1 MQLSRELSN
10 TSEMKLNRY
19 DKVMT
24 FLCVILLVVDIGVLW
39 QNHRQ
44 KTPVEPTEIKV
55 DTLVIRDTIMQY
67 KPIFVDK
74 IKVDSVLIPIKDT
87 IVIRDSV
94 YIYMDREKITW
105 RDSLCE
111 VYASGIM
118 ASVDSVRHF
127 QEYKYITFE
136 TQVPVKVRSHW
147 GLGVNAGY
155 GVGKG
160 GLTPYVGVGISYNLL
175 SW

>member
-1 MQLSRELSN
+1 MN
-10 TSEMKLNRY
+10 KKT
-19 DKVMT
+19 T
-24 FLCVILLVVDIGVLW
+24 FLVNALLTLACVFLFGFIIG
-39 QNHRQ
+39 Q
-44 KTPVEPTEIKV
+44 KHPQKLPVEPIKTKV
-55 DTLVIRDTIMQY
+55 DTLVIRDTMMCY
-67 KPIFVDK
+67 KPIYVDR
-74 IKVDSVLIPIKDT
+74 VQLDSVLVPVLDT
-87 IVIRDSV
+87 MMIHDTTFV
-94 YIYMDREKITW
+94 YLEREKVTW

-118 ASVDSVRHF
+118 TSVDSVRHF
-127 QEYKYITFE
+127 QEYKYITIE

-160 GLTPYVGVGISYNLL
+160 GFTPYIGVGISYNIL

>member
-1 MQLSRELSN
+1 
-10 TSEMKLNRY
+10 
-19 DKVMT
+19 MT
-24 FLCVILLVVDIGVLW
+24 ILCVILLILIGILIG
-39 QNHRQ
+39 QKHRQ
-44 KTPVEPTEIKV
+44 KKPLEPTETKV

-74 IKVDSVLIPIKDT
+74 IKVDSVLVPVKDT
-87 IVIRDSV
+87 IVICDSV

-118 ASVDSVRHF
+118 PQVDSVRHF
-127 QEYKYITFE
+127 TEYKYITIK
-136 TQVPVKVRSHW
+136 TQVPVKVKSHW

-160 GLTPYVGVGISYNLL
+160 GMTPYVGVGISYNLL

>member
-1 MQLSRELSN
+1 MNKKS
-10 TSEMKLNRY
+10 
-19 DKVMT
+19 T
-24 FLCVILLVVDIGVLW
+24 FLVNALLILACVFLFGFIIG
-39 QNHRQ
+39 Q
-44 KTPVEPTEIKV
+44 KHSQKLPVEPIKVKV
-55 DTLVIRDTIMQY
+55 DTLVIHDTTMSYI
-67 KPIFVDK
+67 PIYVDRVK
-74 IKVDSVLIPIKDT
+74 LDSVLVPVLDT
-87 IVIRDSV
+87 MMIHDTTFV
-94 YIYMDREKITW
+94 YLEREKVTW

-127 QEYKYITFE
+127 QEYKYITIE

-160 GLTPYVGVGISYNLL
+160 GLTPYVGIGISYNLL

>member
-1 MQLSRELSN
+1 MN
-10 TSEMKLNRY
+10 KKT
-19 DKVMT
+19 T
-24 FLCVILLVVDIGVLW
+24 FLVNALLTLACVFLFGFIIG
-39 QNHRQ
+39 Q
-44 KTPVEPTEIKV
+44 KHPQKLPVESIKTKV
-55 DTLVIRDTIMQY
+55 DTLVIRDTIMSY
-67 KPIFVDK
+67 KPIYVDRVK
-74 IKVDSVLIPIKDT
+74 LDSVLVPVVDSVKIHDT
-87 IVIRDSV
+87 TFV
-94 YIYMDREKITW
+94 YLEREKVTW

-127 QEYKYITFE
+127 QEYKYITIE

-147 GLGVNAGY
+147 GLGINAGY

-160 GLTPYVGVGISYNLL
+160 GFTPYIGVGISYNIL

>member
-1 MQLSRELSN
+1 MNKKITFCFSVLLILATFFMLGFIIGQKHPQ
-10 TSEMKLNRY
+10 KL
-19 DKVMT
+19 
-24 FLCVILLVVDIGVLW
+24 
-39 QNHRQ
+39 
-44 KTPVEPTEIKV
+44 PVEPIKVKV
-55 DTLVIRDTIMQY
+55 DTLVIHDTTMSY
-67 KPIFVDK
+67 RPIYVDRVK
-74 IKVDSVLIPIKDT
+74 LDSVLVPVVDSVKIHDT
-87 IVIRDSV
+87 TF
-94 YIYMDREKITW
+94 IYLEREKITW

-127 QEYKYITFE
+127 QEYKYITIE

-160 GLTPYVGVGISYNLL
+160 GFTPYIGVGISYNLL

>member
-1 MQLSRELSN
+1 M
-10 TSEMKLNRY
+10 NRY
-19 DKVMT
+19 EKVMT
-24 FLCVILLVVDIGVLW
+24 ILCVILLILIGILIG
-39 QNHRQ
+39 QNHQQ
-44 KTPVEPTEIKV
+44 KSPLEPTETKV
-55 DTLVIRDTIMQY
+55 DTLIVRDTIMQY

-74 IKVDSVLIPIKDT
+74 IKVDSVLIPVKDT

-94 YIYMDREKITW
+94 YIYMDREKVTW

-127 QEYKYITFE
+127 QEYKYITIE

-155 GVGKG
+155 GFGEG
-160 GLTPYVGVGISYNLL
+160 GLTPYIGVGISYNLL

>member
-1 MQLSRELSN
+1 M
-10 TSEMKLNRY
+10 NRY
-19 DKVMT
+19 EKVMT
-24 FLCVILLVVDIGVLW
+24 ILCVILLILIGILIG
-39 QNHRQ
+39 QKHRQ
-44 KTPVEPTEIKV
+44 KMPLEPTEIKV

-74 IKVDSVLIPIKDT
+74 IKVDSVLIPVKDT

-111 VYASGIM
+111 VYVSGVM
-118 ASVDSVRHF
+118 TSVDSVRHF
-127 QEYKYITFE
+127 QEYKYITIE
-136 TQVPVKVRSHW
+136 TQVPVKVKSHW

-160 GLTPYVGVGISYNLL
+160 GLTPYIGVGISYNLL

>member
-1 MQLSRELSN
+1 M
-10 TSEMKLNRY
+10 NRY

-24 FLCVILLVVDIGVLW
+24 ILCVILLTFYVGMLIG
-39 QNHRQ
+39 QKHRQ
-44 KTPVEPTEIKV
+44 KLPLEPTEIKV
-55 DTLVIRDTIMQY
+55 DTLVIRDTIIQY

-74 IKVDSVLIPIKDT
+74 IKVDSVLVPVKDT

-118 ASVDSVRHF
+118 TSVDSVRHF
-127 QEYKYITFE
+127 QEYKYITIG
-136 TQVPVKVRSHW
+136 TQVPVKVKSHW

-160 GLTPYVGVGISYNLL
+160 GFTPYIGVGISYNIL

>member
-1 MQLSRELSN
+1 M
-10 TSEMKLNRY
+10 NRY
-19 DKVMT
+19 EKVMT
-24 FLCVILLVVDIGVLW
+24 ILCVILLVMDIGVLW
-39 QNHRQ
+39 QNHQQ
-44 KTPVEPTEIKV
+44 KTPVEPPEIKV
-55 DTLVIRDTIMQY
+55 DTLIVRDTIMQY
-67 KPIFVDK
+67 KPIFTDK
-74 IKVDSVLIPIKDT
+74 IKVDSVLIPVKDT

-118 ASVDSVRHF
+118 PQVDSVRHF
-127 QEYKYITFE
+127 QEYKYITIE
-136 TQVPVKVRSHW
+136 TQVPVKVKSHW
-147 GLGVNAGY
+147 GLGINAGY

-160 GLTPYVGVGISYNLL
+160 GLTPYVGVGISYNIL

>member
-1 MQLSRELSN
+1 MN
-10 TSEMKLNRY
+10 KKT
-19 DKVMT
+19 T
-24 FLCVILLVVDIGVLW
+24 FLVNALLILACVFLFGFIIG
-39 QNHRQ
+39 Q
-44 KTPVEPTEIKV
+44 KHPQKSPVEPIKVKV
-55 DTLVIRDTIMQY
+55 DTLVIHDTTMSY
-67 KPIFVDK
+67 RPIYVDRVK
-74 IKVDSVLIPIKDT
+74 LDSVLVPVLDT
-87 IVIRDSV
+87 MMIHDTTFV
-94 YIYMDREKITW
+94 YLEREQITW

-127 QEYKYITFE
+127 QEYKYIIIE
-136 TQVPVKVRSHW
+136 TQVPVKVKSHW

-160 GLTPYVGVGISYNLL
+160 GFTTYIGVGISYNIL

>member
-1 MQLSRELSN
+1 M
-10 TSEMKLNRY
+10 NRY
-19 DKVMT
+19 EKVMT
-24 FLCVILLVVDIGVLW
+24 LLCVILLTFYVGMLIG
-39 QNHRQ
+39 QKHRQ
-44 KTPVEPTEIKV
+44 KMPLEPTEIKV

-74 IKVDSVLIPIKDT
+74 IKVDSVLIPVKDT

-127 QEYKYITFE
+127 QEYKYITIE
-136 TQVPVKVRSHW
+136 TQVPVKVKSHW

-160 GLTPYVGVGISYNLL
+160 GLTPYIGVGISYNLL

>member
-1 MQLSRELSN
+1 MNKKITFCFSVLLILATFFMLGFIIGQKHPQ
-10 TSEMKLNRY
+10 KL
-19 DKVMT
+19 
-24 FLCVILLVVDIGVLW
+24 
-39 QNHRQ
+39 
-44 KTPVEPTEIKV
+44 PVEPIKVKV
-55 DTLVIRDTIMQY
+55 DTLVIHDTTMSY
-67 KPIFVDK
+67 RPIYVDRVK
-74 IKVDSVLIPIKDT
+74 LDSVLVPVVDSVKIHDT
-87 IVIRDSV
+87 TFV
-94 YIYMDREKITW
+94 YLEREKVTW

-127 QEYKYITFE
+127 QEYKYITIE

-160 GLTPYVGVGISYNLL
+160 GLTPYVGIGISYNLL

>member
-1 MQLSRELSN
+1 M
-10 TSEMKLNRY
+10 NRY

-24 FLCVILLVVDIGVLW
+24 ILCVILLILIGILIG
-39 QNHRQ
+39 QKHRQ
-44 KTPVEPTEIKV
+44 KSPLEPTEIKV
-55 DTLVIRDTIMQY
+55 DTLIVRDTIMQH

-74 IKVDSVLIPIKDT
+74 IKVDSVLIPVKDT

-118 ASVDSVRHF
+118 PQVDSVRHF
-127 QEYKYITFE
+127 QEYKYITIE
-136 TQVPVKVRSHW
+136 TQVPVKVKSHW

-155 GVGKG
+155 GVGQG
-160 GLTPYVGVGISYNLL
+160 SLTPYIGIGVSYNIL

>member
-1 MQLSRELSN
+1 MRKETIILINGLILSVCMFVFGFNIGKECHQ
-10 TSEMKLNRY
+10 KL
-19 DKVMT
+19 
-24 FLCVILLVVDIGVLW
+24 
-39 QNHRQ
+39 
-44 KTPVEPTEIKV
+44 PVEPIKTKV
-55 DTLVIRDTIMQY
+55 DTLVIHDTTMSY
-67 KPIFVDK
+67 RPIYVDRVK
-74 IKVDSVLIPIKDT
+74 LDSVLVPVLDT
-87 IVIRDSV
+87 MMIHDTTFV
-94 YIYMDREKITW
+94 YLEREKVTW

-127 QEYKYITFE
+127 QEYKYITE
-136 TQVPVKVRSHW
+136 TQVPVKVKSHW

-160 GLTPYVGVGISYNLL
+160 GFTPYIGVGISYNIL

>member
-1 MQLSRELSN
+1 MNKKITFCFSVLLILATFFMLGFIIGQKHPQ
-10 TSEMKLNRY
+10 KL
-19 DKVMT
+19 
-24 FLCVILLVVDIGVLW
+24 
-39 QNHRQ
+39 
-44 KTPVEPTEIKV
+44 PVEPIKVKV
-55 DTLVIRDTIMQY
+55 DTLVIHDTTMSY
-67 KPIFVDK
+67 RPIYVDRVK
-74 IKVDSVLIPIKDT
+74 LDSVLVPVVDSVKIHDT
-87 IVIRDSV
+87 TFV
-94 YIYMDREKITW
+94 YLEREKVTW

-127 QEYKYITFE
+127 QEYKYITIE

-160 GLTPYVGVGISYNLL
+160 GLTPYVGVGISYNIL

>member
-1 MQLSRELSN
+1 M
-10 TSEMKLNRY
+10 NRY
-19 DKVMT
+19 EKVMT
-24 FLCVILLVVDIGVLW
+24 ILCVILLILIGILIG
-39 QNHRQ
+39 QKHRQ
-44 KTPVEPTEIKV
+44 KLPVEPPEIKV
-55 DTLVIRDTIMQY
+55 DTLVVRDTIMQY
-67 KPIFVDK
+67 KPIFTDK
-74 IKVDSVLIPIKDT
+74 IKVDSVLIPVKDT

-118 ASVDSVRHF
+118 PQVDSVRHF
-127 QEYKYITFE
+127 REYQYVTIE
-136 TQVPVKVRSHW
+136 TAIPVKEKSHW
-147 GLGVNAGY
+147 GVGINAGY

>member
-1 MQLSRELSN
+1 M
-10 TSEMKLNRY
+10 NRY
-19 DKVMT
+19 EKVMT
-24 FLCVILLVVDIGVLW
+24 ILCVILLVLIGVLIG
-39 QNHRQ
+39 QKHRQ
-44 KTPVEPTEIKV
+44 KQPLEPIETKV
-55 DTLVIRDTIMQY
+55 DTLVVRDTITQY

-74 IKVDSVLIPIKDT
+74 IKVDSVLIPVKDT

-118 ASVDSVRHF
+118 PQVDSVRHF
-127 QEYKYITFE
+127 AEYKYISIE
-136 TQVPVKVRSHW
+136 TQVPVKVKSHW

-155 GVGKG
+155 GVGQG
-160 GLTPYVGVGISYNLL
+160 GLTPYIGIGVSYNIL

>member
-1 MQLSRELSN
+1 MNKKITFCFSVLLILATFFMLGFIIGQKHPQ
-10 TSEMKLNRY
+10 KL
-19 DKVMT
+19 
-24 FLCVILLVVDIGVLW
+24 
-39 QNHRQ
+39 
-44 KTPVEPTEIKV
+44 PVEPIKVKV
-55 DTLVIRDTIMQY
+55 DTLVIHDTTMSY
-67 KPIFVDK
+67 RPIYVDRVK
-74 IKVDSVLIPIKDT
+74 LDSVLVPVVDSVKIHDT
-87 IVIRDSV
+87 TFV
-94 YIYMDREKITW
+94 YLEREKVTW

-127 QEYKYITFE
+127 QEYKYITIE
-136 TQVPVKVRSHW
+136 TQVPVKVKSHW

-160 GLTPYVGVGISYNLL
+160 GLTPYVGVGISYNIL

>member
-1 MQLSRELSN
+1 M
-10 TSEMKLNRY
+10 NRY
-19 DKVMT
+19 EKVMT
-24 FLCVILLVVDIGVLW
+24 ILCVIPLILIGILIG

-44 KTPVEPTEIKV
+44 KTPLEPTETKV

-74 IKVDSVLIPIKDT
+74 IKVDSVLIPVKDT

-111 VYASGIM
+111 VYASGVM

-127 QEYKYITFE
+127 QEYKYITIE
-136 TQVPVKVRSHW
+136 TQIPVNVRSHW

-155 GVGKG
+155 GVGQG
-160 GLTPYVGVGISYNLL
+160 GLTPYIGIGVSYNIL

>member
-1 MQLSRELSN
+1 M
-10 TSEMKLNRY
+10 NRY
-19 DKVMT
+19 EKVMT
-24 FLCVILLVVDIGVLW
+24 ILCVILLMFSIGILMV
-39 QNHRQ
+39 QKYRQ
-44 KTPVEPTEIKV
+44 KMPIEPPETKV

-74 IKVDSVLIPIKDT
+74 IKVDSVLIPVKDT

-118 ASVDSVRHF
+118 PQVDSVRHF
-127 QEYKYITFE
+127 TKYKYITIE
-136 TQVPVKVRSHW
+136 TQVPVKVKSHW
-147 GLGVNAGY
+147 GIGVNAGY
-155 GVGKG
+155 GVGQG
-160 GLTPYVGVGISYNLL
+160 GLTPYIGIGVSYNIL

>member
-1 MQLSRELSN
+1 M
-10 TSEMKLNRY
+10 NRY
-19 DKVMT
+19 EKVMT
-24 FLCVILLVVDIGVLW
+24 ILCVILLMFSIGILIGRK
-39 QNHRQ
+39 NRQ
-44 KTPVEPTEIKV
+44 KMPIDPPETKV

-74 IKVDSVLIPIKDT
+74 IKMDSVLIPVKDT

-118 ASVDSVRHF
+118 PQVDSVRHF
-127 QEYKYITFE
+127 QEYKYITIE
-136 TQVPVKVRSHW
+136 TQAPVKVKSHW

-160 GLTPYVGVGISYNLL
+160 GLTPYIGIGVSYNIL

>member
-1 MQLSRELSN
+1 M
-10 TSEMKLNRY
+10 NRY

-24 FLCVILLVVDIGVLW
+24 ILCVILLTFYVGMLIG
-39 QNHRQ
+39 QKHRQ
-44 KTPVEPTEIKV
+44 KLPLEPTEIKV

-74 IKVDSVLIPIKDT
+74 IKVDSVLVPVKDT

-118 ASVDSVRHF
+118 TSVDSVRHF
-127 QEYKYITFE
+127 QEYKYITIE
-136 TQVPVKVRSHW
+136 TQVPVKVKRRW

-155 GVGKG
+155 GVGQG
-160 GLTPYVGVGISYNLL
+160 GLTPYIGIGVSYNVL

>member
-1 MQLSRELSN
+1 M
-10 TSEMKLNRY
+10 NRY
-19 DKVMT
+19 EKVMT
-24 FLCVILLVVDIGVLW
+24 ILCVILLVMDIGVLW

-44 KTPVEPTEIKV
+44 KTPVEPPEIKV

-74 IKVDSVLIPIKDT
+74 IKVDSVLIPVKDT

-118 ASVDSVRHF
+118 PQVDSVRHL
-127 QEYKYITFE
+127 QEYKYITIE
-136 TQVPVKVRSHW
+136 TQVPVKVKSHW
-147 GLGVNAGY
+147 GLGINAGY

-160 GLTPYVGVGISYNLL
+160 GLTPYIGIGVSYNIL

>member
-1 MQLSRELSN
+1 
-10 TSEMKLNRY
+10 
-19 DKVMT
+19 MT
-24 FLCVILLVVDIGVLW
+24 ILCVILLVVDIGVLW
-39 QNHRQ
+39 RNYRQ
-44 KTPVEPTEIKV
+44 KTLVEPPEIKV
-55 DTLVIRDTIMQY
+55 DTLIVRDTIMQY
-67 KPIFVDK
+67 KPIFTDK
-74 IKVDSVLIPIKDT
+74 IKVDSVLIPVKDT

-118 ASVDSVRHF
+118 PQVDSVRHF
-127 QEYKYITFE
+127 QEYKYITIE
-136 TQVPVKVRSHW
+136 TQAPVKVKSHW
-147 GLGVNAGY
+147 GLGINAGY

>member
-1 MQLSRELSN
+1 M
-10 TSEMKLNRY
+10 NRY
-19 DKVMT
+19 EKVMT
-24 FLCVILLVVDIGVLW
+24 ILCVILLTFYVGMLIG
-39 QNHRQ
+39 QKHRQ
-44 KTPVEPTEIKV
+44 KLPLEPTEIKA
-55 DTLVIRDTIMQY
+55 DTLVIRDTIVQH

-74 IKVDSVLIPIKDT
+74 IKVDSVLVPVKDT

-118 ASVDSVRHF
+118 TSVDSVRHF
-127 QEYKYITFE
+127 QEYKYITIE
-136 TQVPVKVRSHW
+136 TQVPVKVKRHW

-155 GVGKG
+155 GVGQG
-160 GLTPYVGVGISYNLL
+160 GLTPYIGIGVSYNIL